1 MGKRISGLTPALDA
15 SAGWIRGIFM
25 VSPARDTA
33 DGGRGCRCPVFITD
47 EVFNLDKN
55 PVAGR
60 YAHMTFERGNF
71 GFFLAFII
79 IGGILGSALGT
90 LASKALPVLAF
101 LKQSLTGAIGFNLE
115 ILSFSLSLNLAAII
129 GIALGFILYRKV

>member
-1 MGKRISGLTPALDA
+1 
-15 SAGWIRGIFM
+15 
-25 VSPARDTA
+25 
-33 DGGRGCRCPVFITD
+33 
-47 EVFNLDKN
+47 
-55 PVAGR
+55 
-60 YAHMTFERGNF
+60 MTFERGNF

-90 LASKALPVLAF
+90 LASKALPALAF
-101 LKQSLTGAIGFNLE
+101 LKQNLTGAIGVNLE